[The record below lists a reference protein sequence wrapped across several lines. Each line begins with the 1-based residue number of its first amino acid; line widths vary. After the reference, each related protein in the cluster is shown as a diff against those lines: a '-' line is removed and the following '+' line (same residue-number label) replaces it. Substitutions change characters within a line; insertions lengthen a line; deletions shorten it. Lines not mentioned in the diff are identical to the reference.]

1 MSTRL
6 RHLGAILAL
15 PLNVLVVVPAV
26 LAWAG
31 GADVAGPG
39 EIRFWLSALCF
50 AAGLSLMGWTIRR
63 FATEGDGTL
72 APWDPTQ
79 RLVVS
84 GVYRHVR
91 NPMISGV
98 VINLAGVTLLL
109 GSLAVGAWAAVFF
122 LGNAFYLPLSEE
134 PGLEKRF
141 GEDYRRYRENVPR
154 WLPRRTPWTP

>member
-6 RHLGAILAL
+6 GHFGAVLAL
-15 PLNVLVVVPAV
+15 PFNVLVVIPAV
-26 LAWAG
+26 LVWLR
-31 GADVAGPG
+31 GADIAGPG
-39 EIRFWLSALCF
+39 QLRFWLSALCF
-50 AAGLSLMGWTIRR
+50 AAGLSLMAGTIRR
-63 FATEGDGTL
+63 FVVEGDGTL

-79 RLVVS
+79 KLVVS

-98 VINLAGVTLLL
+98 VINLVGETLLL
-109 GSLAVGAWAAVFF
+109 GSAAIGAWAAAFF
-122 LGNAFYLPLSEE
+122 VLNALYMPLSEE